1 MSNDIENGWENI
13 VNDPERKACRRR
25 EEKKQMR
32 EHYQQKM
39 LKCHKMMNKALLVAA
54 AAALIITFGV
64 IGLLPFWLSCIA
76 SFVLICAACF
86 LAGGAWGE
94 FKGR

>member
-1 MSNDIENGWENI
+1 MINSFEGGWEDI

-54 AAALIITFGV
+54 GAALSITFGV

-76 SFVLICAACF
+76 SFVQVCAACF
-86 LAGGAWGE
+86 LAGGALSE
-94 FKGR
+94 FNW